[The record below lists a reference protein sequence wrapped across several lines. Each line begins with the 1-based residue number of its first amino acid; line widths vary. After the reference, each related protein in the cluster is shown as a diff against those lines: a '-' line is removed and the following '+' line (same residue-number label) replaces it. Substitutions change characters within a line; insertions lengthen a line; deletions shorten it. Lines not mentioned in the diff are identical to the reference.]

1 MAFLRVD
8 FYSEALGSGTGMN
21 VLLPEAAQGIGFDA
35 SAGTGAL
42 PVLYL
47 LHGLS
52 DDHTAWMRRTS
63 LERYAASRRLAVVM
77 PCGGRSFYTNEA
89 HGGRYWDFISEE
101 LPRAVQ
107 SFFPVSRRR
116 EDTFAAGLSMGGYGA
131 LKLALRHP
139 DRYAAAASFSGV
151 VDVAQ
156 AASSPA
162 FRGIFPDGLFDTV
175 FGAPA
180 QVRGTENDLFALLDA
195 QPAVRPRLYVSC
207 GTADP
212 FFPSHRRFVSAARAA
227 GWDLTDVQEPNAAHN
242 WDFWDAQIRA
252 ALDWLFQPGAARA

>member
-77 PCGGRSFYTNEA
+77 PCGGRSFIPTRRTGA
-89 HGGRYWDFISEE
+89 ATGILSAKSC
-101 LPRAVQ
+101 RAPCRA
-107 SFFPVSRRR
+107 FSR
-116 EDTFAAGLSMGGYGA
+116 S
-131 LKLALRHP
+131 P
-139 DRYAAAASFSGV
+139 AAARTPLRPG
-151 VDVAQ
+151 
-156 AASSPA
+156 
-162 FRGIFPDGLFDTV
+162 FPW
-175 FGAPA
+175 
-180 QVRGTENDLFALLDA
+180 
-195 QPAVRPRLYVSC
+195 AV
-207 GTADP
+207 TA
-212 FFPSHRRFVSAARAA
+212 R
-227 GWDLTDVQEPNAAHN
+227 
-242 WDFWDAQIRA
+242 
-252 ALDWLFQPGAARA
+252 

>member
-1 MAFLRVD
+1 
-8 FYSEALGSGTGMN
+8 
-21 VLLPEAAQGIGFDA
+21 
-35 SAGTGAL
+35 
-42 PVLYL
+42 
-47 LHGLS
+47 
-52 DDHTAWMRRTS
+52 
-63 LERYAASRRLAVVM
+63 
-77 PCGGRSFYTNEA
+77 
-89 HGGRYWDFISEE
+89 
-101 LPRAVQ
+101 
-107 SFFPVSRRR
+107 
-116 EDTFAAGLSMGGYGA
+116 MGGYGA

-162 FRGIFPDGLFDTV
+162 FRGIFPDGLFETV

>member
-139 DRYAAAASFSGV
+139 DRYAAGQF
-151 VDVAQ
+151 
-156 AASSPA
+156 
-162 FRGIFPDGLFDTV
+162 FRRGGRGAGRLIARFP
-175 FGAPA
+175 
-180 QVRGTENDLFALLDA
+180 RH
-195 QPAVRPRLYVSC
+195 
-207 GTADP
+207 
-212 FFPSHRRFVSAARAA
+212 FPGRFVRHGFRRARTGARHGKRSVRAA
-227 GWDLTDVQEPNAAHN
+227 
-242 WDFWDAQIRA
+242 
-252 ALDWLFQPGAARA
+252 

>member
-107 SFFPVSRRR
+107 SYLVR
-116 EDTFAAGLSMGGYGA
+116 GVYVCGYG
-131 LKLALRHP
+131 LLLVH
-139 DRYAAAASFSGV
+139 SV
-151 VDVAQ
+151 V
-156 AASSPA
+156 
-162 FRGIFPDGLFDTV
+162 
-175 FGAPA
+175 
-180 QVRGTENDLFALLDA
+180 
-195 QPAVRPRLYVSC
+195 
-207 GTADP
+207 
-212 FFPSHRRFVSAARAA
+212 
-227 GWDLTDVQEPNAAHN
+227 
-242 WDFWDAQIRA
+242 
-252 ALDWLFQPGAARA
+252 PGAHAEKQIVEVESAL

>member
-21 VLLPEAAQGIGFDA
+21 VLLPEAAQGIGFGA

-63 LERYAASRRLAVVM
+63 LERYAASRQLAVVM